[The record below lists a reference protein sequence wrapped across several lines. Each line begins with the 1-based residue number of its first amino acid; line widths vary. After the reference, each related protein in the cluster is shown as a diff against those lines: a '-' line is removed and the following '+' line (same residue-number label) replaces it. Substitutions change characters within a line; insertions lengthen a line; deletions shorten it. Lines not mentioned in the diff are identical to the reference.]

1 MNNMALKS
9 LPKLFGTT
17 LSIPFYSTP
26 LHSQP
31 ALSNIIHL
39 IYIIMQDLS
48 STDRS
53 LTPWVIVMFH
63 CPWHNSN
70 LSHQTERQAMTAMRT
85 MEPLLFE
92 HKTALVISGHV
103 HGETHLD
110 LHML

>member
-1 MNNMALKS
+1 MALKNLS
-9 LPKLFGTT
+9 KLFDETEAPD
-17 LSIPFYSTP
+17 PF
-26 LHSQP
+26 HSQP
-31 ALSNIIHL
+31 GLSNTTHSICT
-39 IYIIMQDLS
+39 IMQDLG

-70 LSHQTERQAMTAMRT
+70 LGHQTERQALTAMRT

-103 HGETHLD
+103 HGETHLGPTPVTQ
-110 LHML
+110 